1 MKKDLRKY
9 RDRNKTKAW
18 NMLKK
23 VNYFEKL
30 GKKEMHEIV
39 YRLHMKQYLTGDL
52 ILKVQDD
59 TSQLIL
65 LVSGSVEYVTEC
77 DDNEF
82 VMKILEAGS
91 IINPRNVIIDE
102 LMYVDIR

>member
-1 MKKDLRKY
+1 
-9 RDRNKTKAW
+9 
-18 NMLKK
+18 
-23 VNYFEKL
+23 
-30 GKKEMHEIV
+30 
-39 YRLHMKQYLTGDL
+39 
-52 ILKVQDD
+52 VQDD

-102 LMYVDIR
+102 LMYVDIRCRTNVTTMVLENESLMEVKMMFPALERTLNIHWNDMNRNLNTFPFDWIAHD